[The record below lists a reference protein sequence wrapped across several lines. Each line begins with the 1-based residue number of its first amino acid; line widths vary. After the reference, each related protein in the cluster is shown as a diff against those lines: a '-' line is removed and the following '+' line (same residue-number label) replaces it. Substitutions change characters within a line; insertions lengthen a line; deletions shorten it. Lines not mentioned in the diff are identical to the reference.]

1 MPTTARTISRRAPF
15 RAVDV
20 LSGGIDKLEGNG
32 RHEAPPERTRKQ
44 ISAQLEPAQVRLLGE
59 LHARLNATARSRIEK
74 SDLVGLG
81 IELLA
86 AVLDSAGREPAPE
99 PDGTSRQTADGR
111 RRDGRRCRRDPG
123 CRRAADVRAYVA
135 TQVRLVSRVR
145 GVVYASA
152 GVHSRPEE
160 ERDLETHTLRGRAN
174 RTPIRTFRGHEKD
187 QRANAG
193 LSHLERCRF

>member
-1 MPTTARTISRRAPF
+1 MSARSQANQANRDGHSQDDQPARKPF

-20 LSGGIDKLEGNG
+20 LSGGIDKPEGNG
-32 RHEAPPERTRKQ
+32 RHEAAPERTRKQ

-99 PDGTSRQTADGR
+99 PDGASRQTAVG
-111 RRDGRRCRRDPG
+111 
-123 CRRAADVRAYVA
+123 
-135 TQVRLVSRVR
+135 SR
-145 GVVYASA
+145 
-152 GVHSRPEE
+152 
-160 ERDLETHTLRGRAN
+160 
-174 RTPIRTFRGHEKD
+174 
-187 QRANAG
+187 QNAG
-193 LSHLERCRF
+193 DAAGFRDADELRTYVRTWLRRYGS